1 MYLHNNTILQEGKY
15 KIVRHISSGGFGNT
29 YEGLDFLLNK
39 RVAIKEFYVNEEL
52 KEIIVRYADNF
63 GKATA
68 KYNPICIPKYVSKF
82 MEKHNK
88 KLFTSEY
95 EKEKFGIMTYI
106 YRKEEK
112 I

>member
-1 MYLHNNTILQEGKY
+1 MR
-15 KIVRHISSGGFGNT
+15 KIIFV
-29 YEGLDFLLNK
+29 
-39 RVAIKEFYVNEEL
+39 KEFYVNDEL
-52 KEIIVRYADNF
+52 KEIIVRYTDNS

-88 KLFTSEY
+88 ELFTSEY
-95 EKEKFGIMTYI
+95 DKEKFGIVTYI

>member
-1 MYLHNNTILQEGKY
+1 MEKDSLLLIGTNSYRKGVDNMK
-15 KIVRHISSGGFGNT
+15 KIIFV
-29 YEGLDFLLNK
+29 
-39 RVAIKEFYVNEEL
+39 KEFYVNEEL
-52 KEIIVRYADNF
+52 KEIIVRYTDNF

>member
-1 MYLHNNTILQEGKY
+1 MEKDSLLLIGTNSYRKGVDNMK
-15 KIVRHISSGGFGNT
+15 KIIFV
-29 YEGLDFLLNK
+29 
-39 RVAIKEFYVNEEL
+39 KEFYVNEEL